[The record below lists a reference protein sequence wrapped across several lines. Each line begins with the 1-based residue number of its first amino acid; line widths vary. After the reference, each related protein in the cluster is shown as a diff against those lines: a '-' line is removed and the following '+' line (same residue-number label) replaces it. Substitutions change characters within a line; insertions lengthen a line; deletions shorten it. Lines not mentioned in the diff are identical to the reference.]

1 MATYEDIRKAN
12 AAITPTNI
20 KGKGYAE
27 DNQRVTA
34 FRMVYPTGC
43 ITTEIVSLQ
52 NGVCVMKSTCID
64 GEGNVLGVGH
74 AYEKEDSSFINKTS
88 YIENCETSAV
98 GRALGMAGFGIDA
111 SICSAEELQNAV
123 LNQDNKGGRRAKN
136 DTAQNEDPL
145 IGAKQAEQIAGL
157 ANSKGISVDELCK
170 RAHIKNLNEMRMSTW
185 ASATRWLNGVTEGG
199 VA

>member
-1 MATYEDIRKAN
+1 
-12 AAITPTNI
+12 
-20 KGKGYAE
+20 
-27 DNQRVTA
+27 
-34 FRMVYPTGC
+34 
-43 ITTEIVSLQ
+43 
-52 NGVCVMKSTCID
+52 MKSTCID

-136 DTAQNEDPL
+136 NTA
-145 IGAKQAEQIAGL
+145 
-157 ANSKGISVDELCK
+157 
-170 RAHIKNLNEMRMSTW
+170 
-185 ASATRWLNGVTEGG
+185 
-199 VA
+199 

>member
-1 MATYEDIRKAN
+1 
-12 AAITPTNI
+12 
-20 KGKGYAE
+20 
-27 DNQRVTA
+27 
-34 FRMVYPTGC
+34 
-43 ITTEIVSLQ
+43 
-52 NGVCVMKSTCID
+52 
-64 GEGNVLGVGH
+64 VLGVGH

-136 DTAQNEDPL
+136 DTAHNEDPL
-145 IGAKQAEQIAGL
+145 IDAKQAEQIAGL

>member
-1 MATYEDIRKAN
+1 MTTYEDIRKAN

-27 DNQRVTA
+27 VNQRVTA

-98 GRALGMAGFGIDA
+98 GRALGMAGFGIDT

-123 LNQDNKGGRRAKN
+123 LNQDNKGGSRAKN
-136 DTAQNEDPL
+136 GKAD
-145 IGAKQAEQIAGL
+145 AKISKNQASGL
-157 ANSKGISVDELCK
+157 QSYANSLGISADELCR
-170 RAHIKNLNEMRMSTW
+170 RAGVKSVEDMTMSVW
-185 ASATRWLNGVTEGG
+185 QKATMWLNGIAEKKEAT
-199 VA
+199 A